1 MKKLFLWIFFLS
13 SGLGSCSKLPQESP
27 GPLTPTTPEGT
38 LVIRYQA
45 YGTSFTK
52 TQKNT
57 IENYAKPIRRI
68 IPAGESWIL
77 LANSYSD
84 EEWLKAFGNYCSGSG
99 LLKSKGGI
107 LIDRFYDAHIWIGIS
122 LESNRCLKAF
132 QAYNDL
138 KPVISDYESLFNE
151 EIKYHFFEIYRQL
164 NLTWTGSVP
173 VSYQLHNKVTN
184 PLICL
189 NYCFNKS

>member
-1 MKKLFLWIFFLS
+1 MKKLFFWIFFLS
-13 SGLGSCSKLPQESP
+13 SGLGSCSKLPRESP
-27 GPLTPTTPEGT
+27 IPIKPAPPEGT
-38 LVIRYQA
+38 LVIQYQE
-45 YGTSFTK
+45 YGASFTDL
-52 TQKNT
+52 QKNT
-57 IENYAKPIRRI
+57 IEIYAKPIRKI

-77 LANSYSD
+77 IANSYSD

-138 KPVISDYESLFNE
+138 KPVISNYESLFNE